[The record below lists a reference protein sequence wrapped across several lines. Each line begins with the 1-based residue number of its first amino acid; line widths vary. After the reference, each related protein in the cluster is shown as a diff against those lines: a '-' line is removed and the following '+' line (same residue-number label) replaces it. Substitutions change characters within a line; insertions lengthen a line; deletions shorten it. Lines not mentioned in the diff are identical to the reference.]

1 MTSDP
6 SSWKEAKPPYNPGP
20 IWNFTRGYKV
30 NEAGRHENE
39 EQYRAF
45 QFHLMN
51 VQGGRDFNA
60 TAEFMD
66 KHPDTIRGWADK
78 YNWDRRCAAYDK
90 KQMAITFK
98 EANKMERKK
107 HRYAIEEFR
116 QANEDQARLMME
128 VSGDL
133 MGIIK
138 QRVAEA
144 AAEGEKIP
152 MGLLSGL
159 MRAAANISD
168 AGRQAWA
175 TSLGVNELMTVVE
188 QELEEVQV
196 EVMEDPDVYD
206 IPLDE

>member
-6 SSWKEAKPPYNPGP
+6 NSWKEVKPPYNPGP

-45 QFHLMN
+45 QFHLH
-51 VQGGRDFNA
+51 
-60 TAEFMD
+60 TAGNRSFDETAAFIG
-66 KHPDTIRGWADK
+66 KGPEAVRGWAKK

-98 EANKMERKK
+98 EANKLERKK

-128 VSGDL
+128 CSSDL

-159 MRAAANISD
+159 MRAAANMSD

-196 EVMEDPDVYD
+196 EIMEDPDTYD